1 MTVGVTCVLGDDQ
14 GDLVDGEE
22 ETEKKEEKT
31 TDGLEI
37 WEILFSSKCSFFVL
51 NVCKSFCN
59 LSRKSPVRQERLR
72 KCC

>member
-1 MTVGVTCVLGDDQ
+1 MLGDDQ

-37 WEILFSSKCSFFVL
+37 WELFFFSSKCSFF
-51 NVCKSFCN
+51 CF
-59 LSRKSPVRQERLR
+59 
-72 KCC
+72 KCLQKFLQLEQKITSSTGAVEEMLLMLIC

>member
-1 MTVGVTCVLGDDQ
+1 MTCVLGDDQ

-22 ETEKKEEKT
+22 ETEKKKKKLQMVG
-31 TDGLEI
+31 DLGDFFFL
-37 WEILFSSKCSFFVL
+37 SSKCSFFVL